1 MSNNT
6 ETGHA
11 RAALYNVRAT
21 NVDEVGEYNSHR
33 DGEPTH
39 GGLWVLDL
47 SNEDGNGLALLGS
60 RRDLIDYLDLVIAH
74 VKFETDPRGE
84 LDQALRRLHTLREE
98 RGAALDAADHCAV
111 TRLDEQEVSVLE
123 DVAYAAEVVNDSL

>member
-6 ETGHA
+6 AAGHA
-11 RAALYNVRAT
+11 RGALYNVRAA
-21 NVDEVGEYNSHR
+21 NIAEIDEYNSHR
-33 DGEPTH
+33 EGEPTYR
-39 GGLWVLDL
+39 GLWVLDL
-47 SNEDGNGLALLGS
+47 SNEDGSGLALLGS
-60 RRDLIDYLDLVIAH
+60 RRELVDYLDLVTAH

-98 RGAALDAADHCAV
+98 RGAALDAADHSAV